1 MNELLNMATSHV
13 NIVLTFLLVFTLIY
27 WLLMIIGLVDLESV
41 DLDIDVDSDIDID
54 VDADIDLDIDADAD
68 LDIDSHVDAPEV
80 NTSSGKLEGLGDGL
94 AKEKNKRK
102 WYFGPLAFLGVGTI
116 PVMILLSILFLS
128 MWTISI
134 IITQKFGIQ
143 SWTMGLLSLPLTF
156 LGGLAITKIAGMPLH
171 PLFRKMKEGKAKEI
185 NFIGK
190 TCEVVISADNNTL
203 GQASV
208 LINGDVIK
216 VSVKSTNELLHKGD
230 KALIIDE
237 FKEKNYYLIEK
248 FENL

>member
-41 DLDIDVDSDIDID
+41 DLDIDMDSDIDID
-54 VDADIDLDIDADAD
+54 VGVDIDVDADMELDT
-68 LDIDSHVDAPEV
+68 DAPEI
-80 NTSSGKLEGLGDGL
+80 NASPGQLEGLGDGL

-134 IITQKFGIQ
+134 IVTQKFGIQ
-143 SWTMGLLSLPLTF
+143 SWTMGLLSLGPTF

-237 FKEKNYYLIEK
+237 SKEKNYYLIEK

>member
-13 NIVLTFLLVFTLIY
+13 NIILTFLLVFTLIY

-41 DLDIDVDSDIDID
+41 DLDLDMDS
-54 VDADIDLDIDADAD
+54 DIDLDIDTDINLDIDAD
-68 LDIDSHVDAPEV
+68 LDVDLDVDADVPAI
-80 NTSSGKLEGLGDGL
+80 NASSGKLDGLGDGL
-94 AKEKNKRK
+94 VKEKNKRK
-102 WYFGPLAFLGVGTI
+102 WYFAPLAFFGIGTI

-134 IITQKFGIQ
+134 ILTQKFGIQ
-143 SWTMGLLSLPLTF
+143 SWTTGLLSLVPTF
-156 LGGLAITKIAGMPLH
+156 LGGLAITKIGGMPLY
-171 PLFRKMKEGKAKEI
+171 PLFRKMKEGKAKAI
-185 NFIGK
+185 KFIGK

-216 VSVKSTNELLHKGD
+216 ISVKSVKESLKKGD
-230 KALIIDE
+230 QALIIDQS
-237 FKEKNYYLIEK
+237 KEKNYYLIEK